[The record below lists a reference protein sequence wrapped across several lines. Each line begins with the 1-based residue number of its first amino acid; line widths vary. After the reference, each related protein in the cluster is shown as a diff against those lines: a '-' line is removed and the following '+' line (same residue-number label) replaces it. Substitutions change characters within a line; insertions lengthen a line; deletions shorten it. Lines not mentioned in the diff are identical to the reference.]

1 MSGRLG
7 RVCVTGGAGFIG
19 SRLVR
24 ALLARG
30 TDVTVIDNLSVGRAE
45 NVPAAA
51 RLVVGDILDAD
62 AVADA
67 VSGCDAVA
75 HLAARVAI
83 RSSFE
88 FAVDDMQTNATGT
101 ASVLAA
107 AGAAGSVRTFVTTSS
122 MAVYADADG
131 PEPISEGH
139 RTRPAAPYGVSKLA
153 AERLTH
159 MMCGHFGID
168 SVVLRL
174 FNTFGPG
181 QTLSPYVGVVT
192 IFVNAI
198 ASGETPMVYGDGNQC
213 RDFVHVDDVA
223 DALVAAVSSNISRET
238 INVGTGVPTSV
249 NAILSYLNAA
259 MGTSVPGRHVAAVPG
274 ELRFSIAD
282 IGKAR
287 QLLGYSPQR
296 RVDTSLDAVV
306 REILA
311 SRELTH

>member
-1 MSGRLG
+1 MSGG
-7 RVCVTGGAGFIG
+7 PERVCVTGGAGFIG

-24 ALLARG
+24 RLLERG

-45 NVPAAA
+45 SVPAAA
-51 RLVVGDILDAD
+51 RLVVGDILDPA
-62 AVADA
+62 AVEDA
-67 VSGCDAVA
+67 VSGCTAVA

-88 FAVDDMQTNATGT
+88 FAVDDMQANASGT

-107 AGAAGSVRTFVTTSS
+107 AGAARTVRTFVMTSS
-122 MAVYADADG
+122 MAVYADANG
-131 PEPISEGH
+131 PEAISEEH
-139 RTRPAAPYGVSKLA
+139 ATEPVAPYGISKLA

-159 MMCGHFGID
+159 MLCNRFGMN

-192 IFVNAI
+192 IFVNAM
-198 ASGETPMVYGDGNQC
+198 ARGENPLIYGDGNQC
-213 RDFVHVDDVA
+213 RDFVHVDDVV
-223 DALVAAVSSNISRET
+223 DALTAALDSTISNET
-238 INVGTGVPTSV
+238 INVGTGVATSV

-259 MGTSVPGRHVAAVPG
+259 MKTSFPGHHVPAVAG

-282 IGKAR
+282 ISKAR
-287 QLLGYSPQR
+287 QRLGYSPQR
-296 RVDTSLDAVV
+296 RIDTFIAPVV
-306 REILA
+306 QEILA
-311 SRELTH
+311 ASS